1 MAPRHGSS
9 SSSYH
14 SDYNPWSTTVL
25 LTLENFPSKTFFYT
39 QFAFD
44 ILSLL
49 AFIVFLIWACKIRN
63 RSLPLKAL
71 ICALASFTCSQINI
85 VVWEALC
92 IAEAEVTSYYLIDLM
107 LWDFFRVVAICLTFY
122 VFWNLIHNF
131 LSLIRHSGKPHVA
144 VTIIHYIF
152 LGIIF
157 LVSLAEWG
165 LCVTSYVQTVT
176 FIYGGTLQF
185 TWSHLSGATGIIYWA
200 FSMEILAWMIFVVTK
215 AGNGIFVSKM
225 PAMAIVTAA
234 VSWFAVCSISAI
246 VYIRYSLVYVGY
258 YEWPLY
264 LDALRTILKFVFWVG
279 TYTGILLCCSK
290 WHMLGDEQKYSV
302 HQYQSQYPPAQTQP
316 QYLAQFSGGQYPP
329 VQQQPYGVTPYLDH
343 SAQNQAHQH
352 PVSPQ

>member
-1 MAPRHGSS
+1 MNNLDLLEPSRPNCQTKMAPRHGSS

-71 ICALASFTCSQINI
+71 ICALASFTWYVGRSRLNFNNSLTSGSLLSSQINI

-215 AGNGIFVSKM
+215 AGNGIFVSK
-225 PAMAIVTAA
+225 
-234 VSWFAVCSISAI
+234 VSSPPPIF
-246 VYIRYSLVYVGY
+246 
-258 YEWPLY
+258 P
-264 LDALRTILKFVFWVG
+264 ILPIQS
-279 TYTGILLCCSK
+279 TY
-290 WHMLGDEQKYSV
+290 
-302 HQYQSQYPPAQTQP
+302 
-316 QYLAQFSGGQYPP
+316 
-329 VQQQPYGVTPYLDH
+329 
-343 SAQNQAHQH
+343 
-352 PVSPQ
+352 